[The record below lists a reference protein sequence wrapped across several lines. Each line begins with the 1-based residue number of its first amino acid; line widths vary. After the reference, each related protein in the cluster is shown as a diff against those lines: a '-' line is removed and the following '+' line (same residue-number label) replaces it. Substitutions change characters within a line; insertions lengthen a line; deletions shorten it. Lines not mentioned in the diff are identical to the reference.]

1 MSHHTSADSLHSS
14 LPLQS
19 GPANLLVRTGG
30 ALGIAGSLIGL
41 AIFLTACGGFDAA
54 FSFSPIPLAMG
65 ALGLLLL
72 FLGAI
77 RRGVTIEDSHV
88 LASLFINIMAIVGGL
103 LEVAVWK
110 RWPVF
115 FGQVA

>member
-1 MSHHTSADSLHSS
+1 MSQHTSSDSSHSS

-19 GPANLLVRTGG
+19 GPGNLLIRSGG
-30 ALGIAGSLIGL
+30 ALGIAGSLIGV
-41 AIFLTACGGFDAA
+41 AIFLTACGGFDAV

-65 ALGLLLL
+65 VLGLLLL
-72 FLGAI
+72 FFGAI

-88 LASLFINIMAIVGGL
+88 LAALFINVMAIAGGL